1 MKMKENIVAKLIWKD
16 DRCACTLADKM
27 IYSLFFGADVHKRK
41 ETKQRNL
48 IHLEDFAVFVY

>member
-27 IYSLFFGADVHKRK
+27 IYSLFFSVRTFIKEKRQNSG
-41 ETKQRNL
+41 T

>member
-41 ETKQRNL
+41 ETKQRN
-48 IHLEDFAVFVY
+48 HSS